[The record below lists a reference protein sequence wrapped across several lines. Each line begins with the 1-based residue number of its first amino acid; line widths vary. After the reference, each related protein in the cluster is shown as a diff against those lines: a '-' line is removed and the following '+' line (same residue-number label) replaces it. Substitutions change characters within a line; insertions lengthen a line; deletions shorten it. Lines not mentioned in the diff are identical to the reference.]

1 MYLHEDRAAFQLV
14 IQDAV
19 SHFKKKASIIEKDY
33 YITMIL
39 KLLAEN
45 LDDCVFKGGT
55 SLSKGFHVLN
65 RFSEDVDITFTG
77 HLGESRRKNLKNV
90 VLRDISQKLHM
101 PISNWEKTRSK
112 RDYNCYVFEYIPL
125 NRDDVDNILPDV
137 RLETALGSS
146 AFPTE
151 TREIDSYVGSY
162 LREKNLALY
171 ERYALEPFQMCLQSL
186 ERTYIDK
193 VFALCDY
200 YLQRKSIRYARHL
213 YDIFQL
219 TSLIKFDE
227 AFKKL
232 IGDVREHRAKMK
244 ICPSAVSDVD
254 VSKLLL
260 EVCDSNFFMEDYGK
274 LTPLFI
280 EAPVAYEDAVRQ
292 LRTLA
297 VSGWF

>member
-1 MYLHEDRAAFQLV
+1 MYLHEDRLVFRTV
-14 IQDAV
+14 IQDTV
-19 SHFKKKASIIEKDY
+19 THINKKASIIEKDY

-39 KLLAEN
+39 KLLSDN

-55 SLSKGFHVLN
+55 SLSKGFHVLS

-77 HLGESRRKNLKNV
+77 HLGESRRKHLKNV
-90 VLRDISQKLHM
+90 VLREISEKLHL

-112 RDYNCYVFEYIPL
+112 RDFNCYIFEYIPM
-125 NRDDVDNILPDV
+125 NRDDIDNILPDV

-151 TREIDSYVGSY
+151 TREIDSYVGAY
-162 LREKNLALY
+162 LRENNTALY
-171 ERYALEPFQMCLQSL
+171 ERYDLEPFQMCLQSL

-200 YLQRKSIRYARHL
+200 YLQRRSKRYARHL
-213 YDIFQL
+213 YDIVQL

-244 ICPSAVSDVD
+244 ICPSAASDVD

-280 EAPVAYEDAVRQ
+280 DAPVSYEDAVGQ
-292 LRTLA
+292 IRTLA
-297 VSGWF
+297 VSGLF